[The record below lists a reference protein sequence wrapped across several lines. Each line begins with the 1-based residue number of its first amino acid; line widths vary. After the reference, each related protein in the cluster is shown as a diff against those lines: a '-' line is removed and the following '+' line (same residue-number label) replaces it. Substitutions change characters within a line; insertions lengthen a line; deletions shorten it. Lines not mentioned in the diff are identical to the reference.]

1 MALAFVRAADPSS
14 RPSSFSNQKS
24 IMLSVAKLDFGDC
37 YTSVPVYQILTVK
50 NVTEDTM
57 EVFFDSDASHEVSFD
72 LITEN
77 DQQENE
83 RQRTAADEAYDSD
96 SNSSSDSEADTA
108 DTNGTR
114 SFAPCPLLSF
124 SLPACARA
132 AAVSSIHPRSTI

>member
-1 MALAFVRAADPSS
+1 
-14 RPSSFSNQKS
+14 
-24 IMLSVAKLDFGDC
+24 MLSVAKLDFGDC

-114 SFAPCPLLSF
+114 SLAPCPSAPAQFLLAG
-124 SLPACARA
+124 LCACCGRIFY
-132 AAVSSIHPRSTI
+132 SPPIGYLIDR

>member
-1 MALAFVRAADPSS
+1 
-14 RPSSFSNQKS
+14 
-24 IMLSVAKLDFGDC
+24 MLSVAKLDFGDC

-108 DTNGTR
+108 DTNGTHR
-114 SFAPCPLLSF
+114 SLLRSLSPCPLLSF

-132 AAVSSIHPRSTI
+132 AAVSSHPPPSIDYLIDH